1 MFAEPAASKNW
12 PGLTLR
18 PCAVWSW
25 LIASTLLIIIYRV
38 WSVQFPWL
46 SNSSPLMA
54 LCFGGGLLL
63 GRRFWWVPVLLVLSS
78 DFCVG
83 LINGGYGIGS
93 YTAMSAAL
101 FCGAAWAGSRLG
113 AWSGRN
119 GLTLWGGTM
128 LCSLVFYAA
137 ANTFN
142 WAIDPAYPRSWAGWW
157 QSQTTGLPLYA
168 PSWTFLRNALA
179 GDSVWCLLATMVFSY
194 RGFQSKSE
202 APCQSAR

>member
-18 PCAVWSW
+18 PCAVWSL

-119 GLTLWGGTM
+119 GLTAPRLTSFRRRISTNMSETSTNLRSSRSTM
-128 LCSLVFYAA
+128 F
-137 ANTFN
+137 
-142 WAIDPAYPRSWAGWW
+142 
-157 QSQTTGLPLYA
+157 
-168 PSWTFLRNALA
+168 
-179 GDSVWCLLATMVFSY
+179 
-194 RGFQSKSE
+194 
-202 APCQSAR
+202 ARISC